1 MGLYIFFVLGI
12 HRFGKIIKI
21 HRCTRHPPHQ
31 TCSEVRWST
40 PQNLFWIDK
49 RIFSLFKN
57 ILYFSP
63 ALTRNLVFFEGF
75 VHCSRLFHMNIQL
88 VLRYLHQNMEE
99 PFPILVVMN
108 LISFCLFFCLYFIQL
123 VNLYCYQCELMW
135 GCGPIRL
142 NSVPKSYLGRWSK
155 NDRFI
160 TNGDHE
166 DDIGSKDDSS
176 T

>member
-1 MGLYIFFVLGI
+1 MGLYRLFVLGI
-12 HRFGKIIKI
+12 HRFGDTMKI
-21 HRCTRHPPHQ
+21 HRCTRPPPHQ
-31 TCSEVRWST
+31 TCLEVRWST

-63 ALTRNLVFFEGF
+63 ALTRNVVFFEGC
-75 VHCSRLFHMNIQL
+75 VHCSRLFHINIQF

-108 LISFCLFFCLYFIQL
+108 LISFCLFFCSFFVQF
-123 VNLYCYQCELMW
+123 VNLYYYQCELMW
-135 GCGPIRL
+135 GTRPIRL
-142 NSVPKSYLGRWSK
+142 NGVPTSYLGWRRK
-155 NDRFI
+155 NDSFI
-160 TNGDHE
+160 TNGDLKE
-166 DDIGSKDDSS
+166 DIGSNDDPS